1 MITEMTMANDDADD
15 EDDDG
20 GDDEVGD
27 GGDDDVDDDDDAD
40 DDDAHDVDDE
50 RNLVEWSDKDTIL
63 EIRICKLFCCNGGVT
78 FPH

>member
-20 GDDEVGD
+20 GDDEVDDG
-27 GGDDDVDDDDDAD
+27 GGDDDDDDDDAD
-40 DDDAHDVDDE
+40 DDDAHDADDE
-50 RNLVEWSDKDTIL
+50 RNLVEWSDIHRIL
-63 EIRICKLFCCNGGVT
+63 ELRIWKSFGCSGGIT

>member
-1 MITEMTMANDDADD
+1 MANDDADD

-20 GDDEVGD
+20 GDDEVDD
-27 GGDDDVDDDDDAD
+27 GGDDDVDDDDDA

-50 RNLVEWSDKDTIL
+50 RNLVEWSDIDTIL
-63 EIRICKLFCCNGGVT
+63 QFRICKSFGCSGGIT